1 MARPITD
8 TLRGIAAGELV
19 QEAGEQLRELVNQVS
34 ITEKGGSVA
43 IKISVKPAG
52 RASGAMEVSYEVKT
66 TMPKMTRRSSVM
78 WGTPEGDLLTSDPSQ
93 AELDLKS
100 VNTGPAKDL
109 KSDHTTSQTRELKQA

>member
-19 QEAGEQLRELVNQVS
+19 QAGEQLRELVNQVS
-34 ITEKGGSVA
+34 ITEKGGSVT

-52 RASGAMEVSYEVKT
+52 RASGAMEVGYEVKT
-66 TMPKMTRRSSVM
+66 AMPKMSRRSSVM

-93 AELDLKS
+93 AEFDLKS
-100 VNTGPAKDL
+100 VSGGAAKEL
-109 KSDHTTSQTRELKQA
+109 KEDHTTNPSRELKQA